1 MLGNIL
7 GLAFF
12 AFATSLSSLA
22 AVEKPTLL
30 ALLAVFH
37 NGMLTAIYMVR
48 RPAVRSDRVGLWLGL
63 IAAFLPLV
71 SYPEEIAIWLLI
83 PGLAGYALTLW
94 SLLALGKS
102 FGIAPADRGLV
113 RHGPYRLVRHP
124 MYLGELVYRC
134 VLVGA
139 SLNIGN
145 LVVLLALILL
155 QVARIQREEKTIA
168 YYDEY
173 AGQVRWRL
181 LPGIW

>member
-1 MLGNIL
+1 MLGNVI

-12 AFATSLSSLA
+12 AFATFLSGLA
-22 AVEKPTLL
+22 AVESPTIL
-30 ALLAVFH
+30 AWLSLVH
-37 NGMLTAIYMVR
+37 NGLLTAIYCIR

-71 SYPEEIAIWLLI
+71 SYPKEIPTWLLI
-83 PGLAGYALTLW
+83 PGLAGYVLTLW
-94 SLLALGKS
+94 SLLALGRS

-134 VLVGA
+134 ALVGA
-139 SLNIGN
+139 SLSAGN
-145 LVVLLALILL
+145 LVVLLALILV
-155 QVARIQREEKTIA
+155 QVARIKREEKIIA

-173 AGQVRWRL
+173 AKQIRWRL